1 VRRMRPDSLWPEPS
15 ASASGGEVAR
25 RWESLLDKAPRLRP
39 WVDQMLGRQRMHL
52 QQSGIAQVEVERSLW
67 QDLSRWLADFEALP
81 QFAVSAIAVTLEDE
95 TVHQVDPAPADA
107 ADAAAICSPERA
119 VADLEALLSDPAF
132 ALAFHCIDARMRPRL
147 AAAHPEL
154 GAVTESDWFALLH
167 ASSRP
172 RPALSAEVAIALVL
186 HLLSPGW
193 ASLPTAARH
202 AALRLFLARP
212 EDLRGDVRVLCSA
225 LPAHWTLGPAQLP
238 LFVAAAQEARVAL
251 ADAARL
257 CVRLVAGTRDR
268 PGGLALL
275 TEGSTAQ
282 PPPEEIAEL
291 FRNFRK
297 YKHLGGFRRL
307 ISLF

>member
-1 VRRMRPDSLWPEPS
+1 MRRMRPDSIWPELS
-15 ASASGGEVAR
+15 ASSRGGEVVR

-39 WVDQMLGRQRMHL
+39 WVDQMLGRQRMCL
-52 QQSGIAQVEVERSLW
+52 QQSGIAQLEVERSLW
-67 QDLSRWLADFEALP
+67 QDLTRWLADFEALP

-95 TVHQVDPAPADA
+95 TVHQVDPAPADL
-107 ADAAAICSPERA
+107 ADAARESSPERA
-119 VADLEALLSDPAF
+119 VADLETLLSDPAF
-132 ALAFHCIDARMRPRL
+132 ALAFHCVDVRVRPRL

-154 GAVTESDWFALLH
+154 AAVTESDWFALLH
-167 ASSRP
+167 ASSKP

-186 HLLSPGW
+186 HVLSPGW
-193 ASLPTAARH
+193 ASLPAGAQH

-212 EDLRGDVRVLCSA
+212 EDLRGDVRTLCGA
-225 LPAHWTLGPAQLP
+225 LPAHWAVGPGQLP

-275 TEGSTAQ
+275 TDGSTA
-282 PPPEEIAEL
+282 PPAPEEVAEL

-297 YKHLGGFRRL
+297 YKHLGGFRQL
-307 ISLF
+307 ISLL